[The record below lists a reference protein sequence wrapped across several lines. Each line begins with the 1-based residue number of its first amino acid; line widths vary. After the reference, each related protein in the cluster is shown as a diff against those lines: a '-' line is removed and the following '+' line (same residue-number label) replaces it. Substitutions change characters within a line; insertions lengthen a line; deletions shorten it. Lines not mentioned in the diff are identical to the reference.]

1 VLKRWYEH
9 CGRPPADAPLVPDLG
24 CPEDREA
31 RALRADLKAAGV
43 TRELLFLRSGAVE
56 RLRFHDLR
64 ATFVTWARRAGKGH
78 GWIADRTGHLTEE
91 IMRRYDRGARM
102 LADLK
107 YVPFPD
113 LSDVLPELCKD
124 PSNVVRLRGGRG

>member
-1 VLKRWYEH
+1 MSSTDGSRDRLAE
-9 CGRPPADAPLVPDLG
+9 RPLCFEELRQIV
-24 CPEDREA
+24 A
-31 RALRADLKAAGV
+31 RGMAS
-43 TRELLFLRSGAVE
+43 TR
-56 RLRFHDLR
+56 
-64 ATFVTWARRAGKGH
+64 H
-78 GWIADRTGHLTEE
+78 GQGTIETEE